1 MLSGI
6 TRQTP
11 TVAIPVSK
19 EEGKMSSGLTFENCD
34 HSKDPIVGCAL
45 EGIANMVAGI
55 KDVSI
60 VIHSPQGCASTV
72 AAGYDNHEVDFTKR
86 KVGCTRLFES
96 DIVMGASEK
105 LKGLIREADQSF
117 NPKVM
122 FVVGTCA
129 ADIIGEDI
137 EGLCNTLQPE
147 IKAKLVPLL
156 AGGFR
161 GNAYDGLEMG
171 LEVLLPFIKKRQTK
185 RRGRKPRIVNIIAPQ
200 ANVNPTWWADLQW
213 VIQTLK
219 SLRIKVQTVFTH
231 STSFE
236 ELEQAGEATANIL
249 LSHDIG
255 YKFARKMEEIHNIPL
270 ILNDIP
276 LPVGVKNTTR
286 WLKALAAHFQIDNKV
301 APMISQGEE
310 MVVDILRRR
319 ALMIIPRYRN
329 CRIAVSADGTLGI
342 GLVRMLFEELEMIPE
357 VLLFRSA
364 MRESRSILEKELQS
378 MGLSPRVAFSADG
391 YQIKHALSEVD
402 TDAVIGSSWEKYMA
416 EELGIKIAF
425 DVFSPTN
432 RETYLDKPYFGYEGM
447 INMME
452 VIANDWERAFRS
464 KHIHWT

>member
-1 MLSGI
+1 MLSAI
-6 TRQTP
+6 TSENSQ
-11 TVAIPVSK
+11 VLNVISSQK
-19 EEGKMSSGLTFENCD
+19 EQLTFDNCD
-34 HSKDPIVGCAL
+34 RSKDPIVGCAL

-72 AAGYDNHEVDFTKR
+72 AAGYDHHEVDFTKR

-105 LKGLIREADQSF
+105 LKGLIKEADQSF
-117 NPKVM
+117 HAKVM

-137 EGLCNTLQPE
+137 EGLCNNLQPE
-147 IKAKLVPLL
+147 VNAKLVPIL

-171 LEVLLPFIKKRQTK
+171 LEALLPFIKKRQTN
-185 RRGRKPRIVNIIAPQ
+185 RRGKKPRIVNIIAPQ
-200 ANVNPTWWADLQW
+200 ANINPTWWADLQW
-213 VIQTLK
+213 IKQTLK
-219 SLRIKVQTVFTH
+219 SLRIKVQTVISH
-231 STSFE
+231 GTSFA

-249 LSHDIG
+249 LSHDVG
-255 YKFARKMEEIHNIPL
+255 YKFAQKMQQTHDIPL

-276 LPVGVKNTTR
+276 LPIGVKNTTR
-286 WLKALAAHFQIDNKV
+286 WLQALAAHFKIEEKKV
-301 APMISQGEE
+301 EPLIRQGEE
-310 MVVDILRRR
+310 MVVDTLRRR

-329 CRIAVSADGTLGI
+329 CRVAVSADATLGI

-364 MRESRSILEKELQS
+364 MRESRSILEQELQS
-378 MGLSPRVAFSADG
+378 MGISPRLVFSADG
-391 YQIKHALSEVD
+391 YQIKQALREVD
-402 TDAVIGSSWEKYMA
+402 TDAVLGSAWEKYMA
-416 EELGIKIAF
+416 EELGIRIAF

-432 RETYLDKPYFGYEGM
+432 RETYLDKPYFGYEGT

-452 VIANDWERAFRS
+452 VIANDWDRAFRS